1 MNETFMKDRPVLPL
15 VLSMSLPMVLSM
27 LVNSLY
33 NIVDSFFVAQI
44 SEDAMTALSLVYPV
58 QNLITAVGV
67 GFGIGINAVIAFH
80 LGAGEKDKAD
90 RAASQGML
98 LSLVHG
104 VGLTLLCILGL
115 PAFLGAFTQSPSV
128 LALGVAYGQVAF
140 AFTLIIVLG
149 LTFEK
154 TFQAVGRMKA
164 TTTLEDLKDVDIVF
178 EAMVENMELK
188 KEAFAKMAPVI
199 QPNAI
204 FVSNTS
210 SLSITELAAA
220 SQRPEKFLG
229 MHFFSPVPAMK
240 LVEII
245 NAYDTS
251 EDTIETGKA
260 VAKGFGKEFVT
271 VQDVPM
277 FIANRVMCPMM
288 NEAAILAG
296 ENVCSYEDIDKACE
310 LGYNLPMGPLKLAD
324 FIGIDVMIEVMESLY
339 QETADSKYRPAHLY
353 KVLYRA
359 GHLGQKTG
367 KGFYDYSK

>member
-1 MNETFMKDRPVLPL
+1 MEVKTVGVYGAGFMGRGIAQVALEGGYDV
-15 VLSMSLPMVLSM
+15 V
-27 LVNSLY
+27 LY
-33 NIVDSFFVAQI
+33 NHR
-44 SEDAMTALSLVYPV
+44 TPTL
-58 QNLITAVGV
+58 
-67 GFGIGINAVIAFH
+67 
-80 LGAGEKDKAD
+80 EK
-90 RAASQGML
+90 
-98 LSLVHG
+98 
-104 VGLTLLCILGL
+104 
-115 PAFLGAFTQSPSV
+115 
-128 LALGVAYGQVAF
+128 GVAG
-140 AFTLIIVLG
+140 IKKN
-149 LTFEK
+149 FEK
-154 TFQAVGRMKA
+154 KIAKGKLSQEQADQWLGKLKA

-204 FVSNTS
+204 FV
-210 SLSITELAAA
+210 
-220 SQRPEKFLG
+220 
-229 MHFFSPVPAMK
+229 
-240 LVEII
+240 I

-251 EDTIETGKA
+251 EDTVETGKA

-359 GHLGQKTG
+359 GHLGQKSG
-367 KGFYDYSK
+367 KGFYDYTKK

>member
-1 MNETFMKDRPVLPL
+1 MEVKIVG
-15 VLSMSLPMVLSM
+15 VYGAGSMGRGIAQVALEGGYDV
-27 LVNSLY
+27 VLY
-33 NIVDSFFVAQI
+33 NHR
-44 SEDAMTALSLVYPV
+44 TPTL
-58 QNLITAVGV
+58 
-67 GFGIGINAVIAFH
+67 
-80 LGAGEKDKAD
+80 EK
-90 RAASQGML
+90 
-98 LSLVHG
+98 
-104 VGLTLLCILGL
+104 
-115 PAFLGAFTQSPSV
+115 
-128 LALGVAYGQVAF
+128 GVAGIKKNFDKKIAKGKMTQEEAD
-140 AFTLIIVLG
+140 ALLG
-149 LTFEK
+149 KL
-154 TFQAVGRMKA
+154 VS
-164 TTTLEDLKDVDIVF
+164 TTTLEDLANVDIVF

-188 KEAFAKMAPVI
+188 KDAFAKLAPVI
-199 QPNAI
+199 KPEAI

-220 SQRPEKFLG
+220 SLRPEKFLG

-245 NAYDTS
+245 PAYDTS
-251 EDTIETGKA
+251 EDTVETGKV

-271 VQDVPM
+271 VSDVPM

-324 FIGIDVMIEVMESLY
+324 AIGIDVMINVMESLY

-359 GHLGQKTG
+359 GRLGRKSG
-367 KGFYDYSK
+367 KGFYDYN